1 MPKRAIT
8 QLFLD
13 RITPPKVGRVEY
25 FDTHQP
31 GLCLRV
37 SASAAKSWAVMY
49 RVKGSAAKVRET
61 LGTLAEIPK
70 VDEARRRAL
79 ASLERARAGINP
91 VQERRVTAERAA
103 SNTVEVAVERYLARC
118 ERDLRPKTVAGYR
131 QLFNHDVMPRWGKR
145 PLSEIT
151 KGDVL
156 ELLNDKAARRERR
169 RKGRTEGAV
178 VQANR
183 LLTRLRAFFGW
194 CVANDLAAADP
205 TTGIHKPAKETPR
218 DRVLTDDELRA
229 FWHATDTLLADRKDA
244 VHFGSLF
251 RLLLL
256 TAQRENEVA
265 GMRWAE
271 VDLEGRSW
279 TIPAARTKNGKPHMV
294 HLSDL
299 AMEVLEQMR
308 EGEEEDGQRRER
320 DLHDLLF
327 SGTGKTPASG
337 FSRAK
342 VRLDAAM
349 AAPLGAD
356 PDAWVIHDLRRT
368 ATTGMARLGIA
379 PHVAD
384 RVLNHTAGTIR
395 GVAAIYNRFEYLDER
410 KAALEAWG
418 QFVEALVRPAVDDV
432 VPVRV
437 GRL

>member
-271 VDLEGRSW
+271 VDL
-279 TIPAARTKNGKPHMV
+279 GKH
-294 HLSDL
+294 
-299 AMEVLEQMR
+299 R
-308 EGEEEDGQRRER
+308 NKR
-320 DLHDLLF
+320 DL
-327 SGTGKTPASG
+327 
-337 FSRAK
+337 
-342 VRLDAAM
+342 
-349 AAPLGAD
+349 
-356 PDAWVIHDLRRT
+356 
-368 ATTGMARLGIA
+368 
-379 PHVAD
+379 
-384 RVLNHTAGTIR
+384 
-395 GVAAIYNRFEYLDER
+395 GVCCE
-410 KAALEAWG
+410 
-418 QFVEALVRPAVDDV
+418 
-432 VPVRV
+432 
-437 GRL
+437 

>member
-49 RVKGSAAKVRET
+49 RVKGSATKVRET

-79 ASLERARAGINP
+79 ASLEKARAGVNP

-103 SNTVEVAVERYLARC
+103 SNTVEAAVNRYLARC

-131 QLFNHDVMPRWGKR
+131 QLFDHDVLPRWRSR
-145 PLSEIT
+145 PVAEIT

-156 ELLNDKAARRERR
+156 ELLNGKAARRERI
-169 RKGRTEGAV
+169 RKGQTAGAV

-183 LLTRLRAFFGW
+183 LLTRLRTFFDW

-218 DRVLTDDELRA
+218 DRVLTDAELRA
-229 FWHATDTLLADRKDA
+229 FWQATETLLADRKGA
-244 VHFGSLF
+244 VHFGLLF

-271 VDLEGRSW
+271 VDLKGRIW
-279 TIPAARTKNGKPHMV
+279 TIPAARSKNGKPHIV

-299 AMEVLEQMR
+299 AMVVLEQMR
-308 EGEEEDGQRRER
+308 QGENDDEPRQER
-320 DLHDLLF
+320 DLQNFLF

-342 VRLDAAM
+342 IRLDAAM
-349 AAPLGAD
+349 TAALGAD

-368 ATTGMARLGIA
+368 TTTGMARLGIA

-432 VPVRV
+432 LPMRT
-437 GRL
+437 